1 MAFGGDE
8 SRRLYAAKQVPE
20 LIEVPE
26 RRFIAI
32 DGSGDPERSV
42 GFELAVDALYSVAHA
57 LRFVVALDGGGSF
70 TIPPLEAL
78 WWTEEETVIDL
89 VRRTASVRWRAMI
102 PIPDGVTQ
110 TQLDRARHY
119 AGSGSPNLE
128 IENVRLTT
136 CREGLCVQVL
146 HVGPYSKERQTIER
160 LQAFANANNR
170 RIHGKHHE
178 IYLGDAKETRAHKLR
193 TILRQPV
200 D

>member
-8 SRRLYAAKQVPE
+8 AKRLYSAKQIPE
-20 LIEVPE
+20 FVEVPE

-32 DGSGDPERSV
+32 DGSGDPERSM
-42 GFELAVDALYSVAHA
+42 GFELAVEALYGVAHA
-57 LRFVVALDGGGSF
+57 LRLVIALDGGGSF
-70 TIPPLEAL
+70 MIPPLEAL

-89 VRRTASVRWRAMI
+89 VHRTSSVHWRAMI
-102 PIPDGVTQ
+102 PVPDDVTQ
-110 TQLDRARHY
+110 AQLDRARHY
-119 AGSGSPNLE
+119 AGAGSPNLE
-128 IENVRLTT
+128 IDNVHMTT
-136 CREGLCVQVL
+136 CEEGLCVQVL
-146 HVGPYSKERQTIER
+146 HVGPYSNERQTIER

-178 IYLGDAKETRAHKLR
+178 IYLGEAKQARAHKLR